1 MVVELLNDLR
11 PQADSIRALQKR
23 PDVTTVHVSAFF
35 QSDSAQMWF
44 ELPREV
50 IRGLRELG
58 TDLDIHIISWTDE
71 PYDIPTELSAPEFGN
86 LQGLPPDREAA
97 WDMTGSFTLSVR
109 GVGVDFGRPF
119 DATSITDAVG
129 LSPTMVR
136 SDSYHGE
143 WLHRRSF
150 AVNDLG
156 GRWDSDIIADALMRL
171 LKDLGP
177 NAASIRALNRRPDVT
192 SFTIECRLRSVA
204 AQMGYTLPIEAIDR
218 LCELG
223 VGITFHVHSG
233 GMGLGDRD
241 DGAQSR

>member
-1 MVVELLNDLR
+1 
-11 PQADSIRALQKR
+11 
-23 PDVTTVHVSAFF
+23 
-35 QSDSAQMWF
+35 MWF

-58 TDLDIHIISWTDE
+58 TDLDIHIVSWTDE
-71 PYDIPTELSAPEFGN
+71 PHDLPTELSVPESDD
-86 LQGLPPDREAA
+86 LKGLPPDMEDV

-109 GVGVDFGRPF
+109 GVGVDFGRSF
-119 DATSITDAVG
+119 DASSITDAVG

-143 WLHRRSF
+143 WFHRRSF
-150 AVNDLG
+150 ALNDRE
-156 GRWDSDIIADALMRL
+156 GRWDSDKIVDALMRL

-177 NAASIRALNRRPDVT
+177 NAASVRALNRRPDVT

-204 AQMGYTLPIEAIDR
+204 AEMGYTLPIEAIDR

-233 GMGLGDRD
+233 GMVWGDHD
-241 DGAQSR
+241 DADGAQAGNEPTDGR